1 MGIIGSPFE
10 HLPLTAEGL
19 SNKARAVRADVVGRL
34 GDQAERLRK
43 LRDTATAWRAFGT
56 TAIPDGVYAPIPELS
71 KKLLWSSMLPYLRH
85 LRKSG
90 LIGALKCNIQ
100 QDLMQFNLHQFI
112 IFDSKSDKIR

>member
-43 LRDTATAWRAFGT
+43 LRNNATAWRALGT
-56 TAIPDGVYAPIPELS
+56 TAIPDGVYAPIPE
-71 KKLLWSSMLPYLRH
+71 
-85 LRKSG
+85 
-90 LIGALKCNIQ
+90 ALQETTLK
-100 QDLMQFNLHQFI
+100 
-112 IFDSKSDKIR
+112 FDAALFKTPEEEWLDRCAEVQYPTGSDAV